1 MKYPIPSET
10 PYPHS
15 KIEYVFKLYSKP
27 KRGRPKLVKKIGRP
41 KKVQKQIDINERY
54 DIILVPQ
61 VVPKGKDSVWL
72 KGRNMWAEI
81 KL

>member
-27 KRGRPKLVKKIGRP
+27 KRGRP